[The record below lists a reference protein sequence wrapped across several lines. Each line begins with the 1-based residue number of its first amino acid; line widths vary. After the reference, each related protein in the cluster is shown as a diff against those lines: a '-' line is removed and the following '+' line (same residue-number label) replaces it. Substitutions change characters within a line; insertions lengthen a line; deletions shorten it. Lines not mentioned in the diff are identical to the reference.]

1 MTRIVTPPPLARLDS
16 LSGVRFFAATLVAV
30 LHAGLLFGV
39 YPEGYN
45 LVRQSGEGIAAFFL
59 LSGFVMAWTFH
70 PRDRTKD
77 FWQRRFAKIY
87 PAYVVAWVLAVGA
100 NVVTGR
106 GSDGGDALSLFLLQ
120 SWVPVSDVYFATSGV
135 FWSLSVEAFFY
146 LLFPLIIRPLTR
158 WSERGR
164 LICIAGVLVA
174 GICTTTAGQLIGGE
188 VGNWFYLV
196 FPPVR
201 ALDFVLGILIALQLK
216 HRPIPVPPLPVAAAV
231 ALAAFGGTGLIPDT
245 VFIPFSLCLVPMAYL
260 LLAAATADIAGR
272 PSLFRHPIIVQLG
285 VWSYALY
292 LMHMTVMIIYIAVA
306 GSITSFDT
314 ATLSWGD
321 RLLHLGLMFALSV
334 GIAFILYRWV
344 ERPLNARLRP
354 PRRHPL
360 PDQLPVPTPVPPA
373 RPLRRLP

>member
-1 MTRIVTPPPLARLDS
+1 MTRTVTSPPLARLDS

-30 LHAGLLFGV
+30 LHAGLLLDV
-39 YPEGYN
+39 YPDGYS

-59 LSGFVMAWTFH
+59 LSGFVMAWTLR
-70 PRDRTKD
+70 PLDRARD

-100 NVVTGR
+100 NLVTGR
-106 GSDGGDALSLFLLQ
+106 GSDGGDALSFFLLQ

-146 LLFPLIIRPLTR
+146 LLFPLVIRPLVR
-158 WSERGR
+158 LSERGR
-164 LICIAGVLVA
+164 LICMGGVLLA
-174 GICTTTAGQLIGGE
+174 GICTTTVGQLIGGE

-201 ALDFVLGILIALQLK
+201 ALDFILGILLALQLK
-216 HRPIPVPPLPVAAAV
+216 HRPIPAPPLPVAAAV
-231 ALAAFGGTGLIPDT
+231 ALAAFAGIGFVPET

-260 LLAAATADIAGR
+260 LLAAANADITGR
-272 PSLFRHPIIVQLG
+272 QSMFRHPVIMQLG

-306 GSITSFDT
+306 SATTSFDT
-314 ATLSWGD
+314 ATLGWGE
-321 RLLHLGLMFALSV
+321 RLLHLALMFAISIGVAAL
-334 GIAFILYRWV
+334 LYHVV
-344 ERPLNARLRP
+344 EKPLNARLRP
-354 PRRHPL
+354 ARRP
-360 PDQLPVPTPVPPA
+360 PVSERDTDTAVPPSPPA
-373 RPLRRLP
+373 LDRRR